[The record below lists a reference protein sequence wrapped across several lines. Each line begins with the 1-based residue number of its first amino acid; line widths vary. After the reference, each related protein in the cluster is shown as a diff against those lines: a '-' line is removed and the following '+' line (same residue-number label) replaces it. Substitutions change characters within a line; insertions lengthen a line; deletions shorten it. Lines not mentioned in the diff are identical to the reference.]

1 MPINKLVIRE
11 PTEEEPHTPYE
22 KQILRNREYRANN
35 KEKLNK
41 YRATYYK
48 NNKEELR
55 EFSRDYM
62 KKYYKENP
70 EKRLAHNDYTRT
82 HRKELTE
89 EEKAS
94 KEDVKKSKKE
104 LRQMLKAVAYNKQII
119 EQTQQLENQIA
130 EHEEL
135 IKTANIKKN

>member
-11 PTEEEPHTPYE
+11 PTEENPLTQYE

-35 KEKLNK
+35 KDKLNK

-70 EKRLAHNDYTRT
+70 EKRLAHNDYQRT
-82 HRKELTE
+82 HKKELTE
-89 EEKAS
+89 EE
-94 KEDVKKSKKE
+94 KKSKKE
-104 LRQMLKAVAYNKQII
+104 LRQMIKAVAYNKKII

-130 EHEEL
+130 EHEEM